1 MKRSVALRAA
11 SLSAVIAAGA
21 WVVYT
26 YAPTEHGFYPRCIF
40 KLATGLDCPGCGS
53 TRALH
58 QLLHGNVE
66 AAFRLNPMLF
76 VMLAVA
82 LCALPGIL
90 RGRPPRFLQQPWF
103 AYSALIVLGTYWI
116 FRNTPLYPF

>member
-26 YAPTEHGFYPRCIF
+26 YAPTEHAFYPRCIF

-82 LCALPGIL
+82 LCALPAIL
-90 RGRPPRFLQQPWF
+90 RGRPPHFLQQPWF